1 MLPGLVHD
9 QSGSGATLFI
19 EPMSVVEIGN
29 ELKRWEGEELEEIER
44 ILAEFI
50 ATQVNIERVDALRA
64 PPSNRL
70 KKLGGDLADW
80 WSIRINDRYRI
91 IFQWIDGAAEGVEF
105 IDYHD

>member
-1 MLPGLVHD
+1 MIRNFGDERTVALYDAGIARK
-9 QSGSGATLFI
+9 ATARLQMI
-19 EPMSVVEIGN
+19 D
-29 ELKRWEGEELEEIER
+29 
-44 ILAEFI
+44 A
-50 ATQVNIERVDALRA
+50 AERVDALRA